1 MRLLRLLSVT
11 REGGIRTVFLC
22 RSVWAMLR
30 TRIHMSR
37 QEEKGLIEKGTSPK
51 PNQQESARSPRLRPE
66 DLEPLLEKLKMLEF
80 GLYGL
85 QQYRRS
91 SGLDDE
97 DIGPFYRLAEE
108 ISSDLLELQ
117 RRLRR

>member
-1 MRLLRLLSVT
+1 MTQRPGQGKSAALSTARQLL
-11 REGGIRTVFLC
+11 G
-22 RSVWAMLR
+22 A
-30 TRIHMSR
+30 
-37 QEEKGLIEKGTSPK
+37 
-51 PNQQESARSPRLRPE
+51 E
-66 DLEPLLEKLKMLEF
+66 DLDLILEKLKLLEF

-108 ISSDLLELQ
+108 IGGDVLELQ
-117 RRLRR
+117 RRLKVNPVPPGDR

>member
-1 MRLLRLLSVT
+1 LT
-11 REGGIRTVFLC
+11 
-22 RSVWAMLR
+22 
-30 TRIHMSR
+30 
-37 QEEKGLIEKGTSPK
+37 QEMAGERPDRKTAAIASE
-51 PNQQESARSPRLRPE
+51 SPRCLGPE
-66 DLEPLLEKLKMLEF
+66 DLDPILEKLKLLEY

-108 ISSDLLELQ
+108 IGGDVLELQ
-117 RRLRR
+117 RRLKVSRVSPAPGH

>member
-1 MRLLRLLSVT
+1 MT
-11 REGGIRTVFLC
+11 RENVGERPDPEAAARGSGSPGSL
-22 RSVWAMLR
+22 AP
-30 TRIHMSR
+30 
-37 QEEKGLIEKGTSPK
+37 EELDPI
-51 PNQQESARSPRLRPE
+51 
-66 DLEPLLEKLKMLEF
+66 LEKLKLLEF

-108 ISSDLLELQ
+108 IGGDVLELQ
-117 RRLRR
+117 RKLKVSPLPPASG